1 MLAGS
6 IATSDAHTT
15 GGLSLLTMNG
25 KKMHILANT
34 KRVYA
39 NAKRQGLEKQAYKY
53 VFSEANTDI
62 FEDRE
67 TKEQTRIPHRNFNR
81 F

>member
-6 IATSDAHTT
+6 IATNDEPIIA
-15 GGLSLLTMNG
+15 GKNLLTMNG

-39 NAKRQGLEKQAYKY
+39 NAKRQGLEKQTHKY
-53 VFSEANTDI
+53 VFSEGNTDT

-67 TKEQTRIPHRNFNR
+67 SKEQTRIPHRNFNR

>member
-1 MLAGS
+1 MLGGSTATNDELIIAGKN
-6 IATSDAHTT
+6 
-15 GGLSLLTMNG
+15 LLTMNG

-39 NAKRQGLEKQAYKY
+39 NAKRQGLEKQTHKY
-53 VFSEANTDI
+53 IFSEGNTDT